1 MKPSTELRD
10 AIEAILGAIV
20 PGSTES
26 YMIDTARLYSCLRC
40 NSQVTICR
48 RCDRGN
54 VYCMK
59 CAPKAR
65 QEAKDRAAT
74 RYQASYRGR
83 SNHAARQRR
92 YRESL
97 KQKVTH
103 KGSKGRW
110 IHDLLINKRKN
121 VKLSSR
127 LPDTSRSDSIF
138 CHSCRS
144 CCSAFLRRDFLLNT
158 ADPVS
163 RPDSVFVTARS
174 P

>member
-1 MKPSTELRD
+1 VRLLKR
-10 AIEAILGAIV
+10 IVLGAME
-20 PGSTES
+20 P
-26 YMIDTARLYSCLRC
+26 YMSDTARLYSCLRC

-54 VYCMK
+54 VYCLK

-74 RYQASYRGR
+74 RYQASYQGR

-103 KGSKGRW
+103 KGSSGRW
-110 IHDLLINKRKN
+110 IHDLLINKRKK
-121 VKLSSR
+121 VKPPSIR
-127 LPDTSRSDSIF
+127 ADTKISTSIF
-138 CHSCRS
+138 CHSCHNL
-144 CCSAFLRRDFLLNT
+144 CSPFLRRNFLHGT
-158 ADPVS
+158 A
-163 RPDSVFVTARS
+163 
-174 P
+174 